1 MNGRHLA
8 IDTPQILLLDRHFR
22 PCAQL
27 ALKPFIALKG
37 GGKKRETPIERV

>member
-8 IDTPQILLLDRHFR
+8 ISAPQTLPLGWYFR